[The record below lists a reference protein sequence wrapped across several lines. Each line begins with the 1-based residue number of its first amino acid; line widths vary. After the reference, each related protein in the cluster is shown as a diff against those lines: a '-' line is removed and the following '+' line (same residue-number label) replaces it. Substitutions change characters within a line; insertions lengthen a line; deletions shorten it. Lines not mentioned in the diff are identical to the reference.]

1 MFTRITKIKVKN
13 MYDSVINF
21 VQKNFNMLIQLA
33 IHSIV
38 LIVGL
43 KFINEIAR
51 NIKEKIIADSNTSTK
66 IHLLFVISRI
76 IKVLFVIL
84 TIASFLQV
92 NGYSLTSLMTGLGIT
107 GLAIGF
113 AAKESL
119 ACILGSFSIML
130 DNIYKIGDY
139 VEING
144 YEGVVESINFRSTKL
159 RTANNALITIPNNIP
174 ADTIVQNRSNAKHF
188 RILQNFDIE
197 YDTSDEKINLAMA
210 LIKQA
215 CENNKK
221 LQKGVHIF
229 ISNLGENSI
238 TIQLIANTTTNDWL
252 KYLKLKS
259 ELLQEV
265 IHLFRANDINF
276 AFPSRT
282 VYVKNED

>member
-1 MFTRITKIKVKN
+1 
-13 MYDSVINF
+13 MYDSIINF
-21 VQKNFNMLIQLA
+21 VQKNFNMLLQLA
-33 IHSIV
+33 IHSAI

-43 KFINEIAR
+43 KFINGIAK
-51 NIKEKIIADSNTSTK
+51 NIREKIIADSNTNTK
-66 IHLLFVISRI
+66 IHLLFIITRI
-76 IKVLFVIL
+76 IKVLLVIF

-139 VEING
+139 VEIKG

-174 ADTIVQNRSNAKHF
+174 ADSIVQNRSNAKHF
-188 RILQNFDIE
+188 RILQNFDVE

-265 IHLFRANDINF
+265 IHQFRVNDINF

-282 VYVKNED
+282 VYLKNED

>member
-1 MFTRITKIKVKN
+1 MHEP
-13 MYDSVINF
+13 VINF
-21 VQKNFNMLIQLA
+21 IQTNYNMLLQLA
-33 IHSIV
+33 IHSAILV
-38 LIVGL
+38 IGL
-43 KFINEIAR
+43 KFINGIVK
-51 NIKEKIIADSNTSTK
+51 NIKEKIISDSNTSTK
-66 IHLLFVISRI
+66 LHLLFVISRI

-144 YEGVVESINFRSTKL
+144 YEGIVESINFRSTKL

-174 ADTIVQNRSNAKHF
+174 ADSIVQNRSNAKHF

-215 CENNKK
+215 CENNKQ
-221 LQKGVHIF
+221 LQKEVHIF

-265 IHLFRANDINF
+265 IHQFRANDINF

-282 VYVKNED
+282 VYLKNED

>member
-1 MFTRITKIKVKN
+1 MHEP
-13 MYDSVINF
+13 VINF
-21 VQKNFNMLIQLA
+21 IQTNYNMLLQLA
-33 IHSIV
+33 IHSAI
-38 LIVGL
+38 LIIGL
-43 KFINEIAR
+43 KFINGIVK
-51 NIKEKIIADSNTSTK
+51 NIKEKIISDSNTSTK
-66 IHLLFVISRI
+66 LHLLFVISRI

-144 YEGVVESINFRSTKL
+144 YEGIVESINFRSTKL

-215 CENNKK
+215 CENNKQ

-265 IHLFRANDINF
+265 IHQFRANDINF

-282 VYVKNED
+282 VYLKNED